1 MLNKRPGSLAG
12 SSGLAMLA
20 ALSVLAIVT
29 SRAALA
35 AEQQPLKFR
44 MGTVQAEGIYTEG
57 QRKFVKLVGERT
69 GGKIQIEHFCC
80 NQLGGER
87 QLADGVKLGTI
98 GIAPVGATGSQI
110 YDLLFTP
117 FLFRD
122 REHALKVL
130 SSPIADKW
138 AEDFYKQTGMRVLGH
153 FPQTS
158 RQFNTVSKPIRTP
171 ADFKGLKLR
180 TPEIPVIVAGVR
192 ALGAS
197 PVVIAFPELYTAL
210 QQGTAEGWE
219 APVGNIFD
227 SKFYEVTK
235 HMSVVNWTF
244 NCNELLINDQ
254 LWQKMTPETQ
264 KILKDAWKEVATE
277 TSQRLA
283 DDEKRM
289 IEELKKHG
297 VQVLYPDPE
306 PFREA
311 TKNVWRDFAPK
322 IWGAGVYEQVQA
334 IK

>member
-1 MLNKRPGSLAG
+1 MSNQRTGAIAGCRALATLTL
-12 SSGLAMLA
+12 GLLA
-20 ALSVLAIVT
+20 AAT
-29 SRAALA
+29 SGAATA

-57 QRKFVKLVGERT
+57 QRKFVKLVAERT

-130 SSPIADKW
+130 NSPIADKW
-138 AEDFYKQTGMRVLGH
+138 AEDFYKQTGMRVIGH

-158 RQFNTVSKPIRTP
+158 RQFNTVSRPIRTP

-180 TPEIPVIVAGVR
+180 TPEIPVIVAGAR

-197 PVVIAFPELYTAL
+197 PVVIAFPELYTAM

-235 HMSVVNWTF
+235 HLSVANWTF

-264 KILKDAWKEVATE
+264 KVLKDTWKEVATE

-289 IEELKKHG
+289 IEELKKRG
-297 VQVLYPDPE
+297 MQVIYPDPE

-322 IWGAGVYEQVQA
+322 IWGPGVYEQVQA